1 MDLGERGYPIH
12 ELSVHE
18 DEQTFAGFQFDASSD
33 REQEL
38 AHREFFAREEFVLVD
53 LGQLT
58 PMTAFDDDRDSVW
71 VLVLNLLE
79 LYGTTP
85 RRKGLFESGGGHGV

>member
-1 MDLGERGYPIH
+1 VDLGEWGYPIY

-18 DEQTFAGFQFDASSD
+18 DEQALAGFQFDASTD

-58 PMTAFDDDRDSVW
+58 STTAFDDDRDAVW
-71 VLVLNLLE
+71 VLVLNLLK
-79 LYGTTP
+79 LCSTTP
-85 RRKGLFESGGGHGV
+85 RRKGLFEIGGGHYV